1 MLYTGNRLKRVTDT
15 ALAFNN
21 GFEFTDGVHEAIE
34 WEYDENGNLTKDLNK
49 NKTAI
54 QYNCLN
60 LPSRV
65 MFANG
70 NSISYLYDAAGRKLR
85 TVHVLEGDS
94 VTTDY
99 CGNVVYENGVPQIL
113 LTEVGYVS
121 LTDGKYHYYLKDHQ
135 GNNRVVVAEHGNAEE
150 VNDYYAFGG
159 LMSTSSRQ
167 SVQPYKYNGK
177 ELDSKSGLDWYDYG
191 ARMYD
196 AALGRFMKT
205 DRFSEKYV
213 SLSPYQYGANNPVNN
228 IDVNGDSV
236 WYTRNGDIVTMHVTA
251 KIFNNSSDNINM
263 ARAAKDIV
271 SDIKSTY
278 EGKFE
283 WSDNKT
289 YNLKVDM
296 DLKVATSM
304 KDVEN
309 SDHLFVLADSDSKGA
324 RGATSMLGG
333 KVMTLASSDFA
344 NNNWLSNNLSYNK
357 TFTATHEFGHA
368 IGLSHS
374 QNPFNIMK
382 QGGVVHNSNSN
393 QRVIMLQQQNNL
405 NKSSS
410 YLEYMGRKIP
420 YPYIHY
426 NNLVVDIYNFGL
438 KWR

>member
-1 MLYTGNRLKRVTDT
+1 
-15 ALAFNN
+15 
-21 GFEFTDGVHEAIE
+21 
-34 WEYDENGNLTKDLNK
+34 
-49 NKTAI
+49 
-54 QYNCLN
+54 
-60 LPSRV
+60 
-65 MFANG
+65 
-70 NSISYLYDAAGRKLR
+70 
-85 TVHVLEGDS
+85 
-94 VTTDY
+94 
-99 CGNVVYENGVPQIL
+99 
-113 LTEVGYVS
+113 
-121 LTDGKYHYYLKDHQ
+121 
-135 GNNRVVVAEHGNAEE
+135 
-150 VNDYYAFGG
+150 
-159 LMSTSSRQ
+159 
-167 SVQPYKYNGK
+167 
-177 ELDSKSGLDWYDYG
+177 
-191 ARMYD
+191 
-196 AALGRFMKT
+196 MKT

-228 IDVNGDSV
+228 IDVNGDSI
-236 WYTRNGDIVTMHVTA
+236 WYTRNGDIVTMYVTA

-393 QRVIMLQQQNNL
+393 QRIIMLQQQNNL
-405 NKSSS
+405 NKGSN

-426 NNLVVDIYNFGL
+426 NNLVVDIYNLGL

>member
-1 MLYTGNRLKRVTDT
+1 M
-15 ALAFNN
+15 
-21 GFEFTDGVHEAIE
+21 
-34 WEYDENGNLTKDLNK
+34 
-49 NKTAI
+49 
-54 QYNCLN
+54 
-60 LPSRV
+60 
-65 MFANG
+65 
-70 NSISYLYDAAGRKLR
+70 
-85 TVHVLEGDS
+85 
-94 VTTDY
+94 
-99 CGNVVYENGVPQIL
+99 
-113 LTEVGYVS
+113 
-121 LTDGKYHYYLKDHQ
+121 
-135 GNNRVVVAEHGNAEE
+135 
-150 VNDYYAFGG
+150 
-159 LMSTSSRQ
+159 
-167 SVQPYKYNGK
+167 
-177 ELDSKSGLDWYDYG
+177 
-191 ARMYD
+191 
-196 AALGRFMKT
+196 
-205 DRFSEKYV
+205 
-213 SLSPYQYGANNPVNN
+213 NN

-405 NKSSS
+405 N
-410 YLEYMGRKIP
+410 
-420 YPYIHY
+420 
-426 NNLVVDIYNFGL
+426 NNLVVDIYNLGL

>member
-1 MLYTGNRLKRVTDT
+1 MYLLRKMV
-15 ALAFNN
+15 LAGLLFSA
-21 GFEFTDGVHEAIE
+21 GVNMFAQESAYA
-34 WEYDENGNLTKDLNK
+34 YDANGNLTKDLNK
-49 NKTAI
+49 NIVDI
-54 QYNCLN
+54 QYNSLN
-60 LPSRV
+60 LPSRIV
-65 MFANG
+65 FKNG
-70 NSISYLYDAAGRKLR
+70 DNISHVYSADGSKLR
-85 TVHVLEGDS
+85 TVRVADGDTL
-94 VTTDY
+94 TTDY
-99 CGNVVYENGVPQIL
+99 CGNVIYENGVPVRL
-113 LTEVGYVS
+113 MTDVGYIALS
-121 LTDGKYHYYLKDHQ
+121 DTSYHYFIKDHQ
-135 GNNRVVVAEHGNAEE
+135 GNVRVVADEHGNAEE

-177 ELDSKSGLDWYDYG
+177 ELDSKGGLDWYDYG

-228 IDVNGDSV
+228 IDVNGDSI

-278 EGKFE
+278 EVKFE

-368 IGLSHS
+368 IGIITFAES
-374 QNPFNIMK
+374 I
-382 QGGVVHNSNSN
+382 
-393 QRVIMLQQQNNL
+393 
-405 NKSSS
+405 
-410 YLEYMGRKIP
+410 
-420 YPYIHY
+420 
-426 NNLVVDIYNFGL
+426 
-438 KWR
+438 

>member
-1 MLYTGNRLKRVTDT
+1 M
-15 ALAFNN
+15 
-21 GFEFTDGVHEAIE
+21 
-34 WEYDENGNLTKDLNK
+34 NK
-49 NKTAI
+49 KIAGI
-54 QYNCLN
+54 QYNYLN
-60 LPSRV
+60 LPDRIEFEDGS
-65 MFANG
+65 
-70 NSISYLYDAAGRKLR
+70 SISYLYDAAGTKLR
-85 TVHVLEGDS
+85 VVHSIAGNTT
-94 VTTDY
+94 TTDY
-99 CGNVVYENGVPQIL
+99 CGNVIYENGTPKTL
-113 LTEVGYVS
+113 LTDAGFVS
-121 LTDGKYHYYLKDHQ
+121 LNDNKHHYYLQDHQ
-135 GNNRVVVAEHGNAEE
+135 GNNRVVASQDGVVEE
-150 VNDYYAFGG
+150 VNHYYPFGG
-159 LMSTSSRQ
+159 VFSSTGDA
-167 SVQPYKYNGK
+167 QPYKYNGK
-177 ELDSKSGLDWYDYG
+177 ELDRKGGLDWYDYG

-228 IDVNGDSV
+228 IDVNGDSI
-236 WYTRNGDIVTMHVTA
+236 WYTRKGDIVTMHVTA

-368 IGLSHS
+368 IGIITFAES
-374 QNPFNIMK
+374 I
-382 QGGVVHNSNSN
+382 
-393 QRVIMLQQQNNL
+393 
-405 NKSSS
+405 
-410 YLEYMGRKIP
+410 
-420 YPYIHY
+420 
-426 NNLVVDIYNFGL
+426 
-438 KWR
+438 